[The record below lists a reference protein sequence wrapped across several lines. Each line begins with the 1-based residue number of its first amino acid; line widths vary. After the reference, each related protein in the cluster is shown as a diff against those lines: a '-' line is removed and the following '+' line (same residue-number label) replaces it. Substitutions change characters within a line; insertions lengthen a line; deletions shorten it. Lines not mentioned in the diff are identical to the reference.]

1 MVSIRIK
8 VTVPKEKFADKHWV
22 NTIADVMKTKTAPD
36 LRREFLK
43 TVFGWSAEKKP
54 HFTRQLK
61 RTSHSISMSVFDRE
75 EGDIYTLVN
84 AGSPAHI
91 ITPKKARGFL
101 RFRTGYRSATT
112 PGSIQSRRAYRS
124 GQFVGAR
131 VVHHPGF
138 EARKFDELIA
148 EDYYQTFVN
157 DMQEAFERAARD

>member
-75 EGDIYTLVN
+75 EGDIYSLVN
-84 AGSPAHI
+84 AGSPAHT
-91 ITPKKARGFL
+91 ITPKSPRGFL
-101 RFRTGYRSATT
+101 RFKPGYRSATT
-112 PGSIQSRRAYRS
+112 AGSIQSRRAYRS
-124 GQFVGAR
+124 GKFVGAKI
-131 VVHHPGF
+131 VHHPGF

-148 EDYYQTFVN
+148 EDCRVTFEG
-157 DMQEAFERAARD
+157 DMQKAFDKAAR